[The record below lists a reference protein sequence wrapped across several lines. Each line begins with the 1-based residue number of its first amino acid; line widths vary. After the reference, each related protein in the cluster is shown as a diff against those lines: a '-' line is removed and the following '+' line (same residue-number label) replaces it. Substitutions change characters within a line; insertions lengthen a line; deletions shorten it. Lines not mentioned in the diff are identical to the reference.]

1 MKERV
6 TLNTK
11 EQRRLMMLEKVL
23 EGDVT
28 GPQAAGALGVSL
40 RHERRLMAAFR
51 KDGAAGLAH
60 GNRGVKPGHALRE
73 ELKQQ
78 LVTIAKERYLGC
90 NHQHLTEL
98 LKEREGIILSRSTVR
113 RVMLGAGLGSPRTRR
128 PPRHRSRRPR
138 YPQAGMLLQT
148 DGSHHDWLEGRGPWL
163 TLVAAIDD
171 ATGEVP
177 AGLFRPEEDAIG
189 YFQMLKEV
197 VDKRGIPQALYHD
210 RGSVFVISQPRQER
224 GIERPSEHQLTQFG
238 RLLGELG
245 ITSWISYSAQSRGRI
260 ERFWKTCQDRLVSE
274 LRLAG
279 AATLEEANR
288 VLQAFLVSFN
298 QQFVLAPAQP
308 GCAYRRLSGPN
319 LADCF
324 CFKHERT
331 VGADNVVRYESR
343 RLQIL
348 PPNGR
353 RSYGGAKVEVREG
366 LDGQVSVYY
375 QGLLLPSQP
384 APLEASLLRGGQP
397 NTPAPNH
404 PWRRWV
410 SHRGVTESQNTKG

>member
-11 EQRRLMMLEKVL
+11 EQRRLMMLGKVL
-23 EGDVT
+23 EGEVT
-28 GPQAAGALGVSL
+28 GSQAAVAMGVSL

-51 KDGAAGLAH
+51 KEGAAGLAH
-60 GNRGVKPGHALRE
+60 GNRGVRSARALSD
-73 ELKQQ
+73 ELRDE
-78 LVTIAKERYLGC
+78 VVRVARERYLGV

-98 LKEREGIILSRSTVR
+98 LRDREGIGLSRSTVR
-113 RVMLGAGLGSPRTRR
+113 RVMLAAGLASPRTRR

-177 AGLFRPEEDAIG
+177 AGLFRLEEDAVG

-210 RGSVFVISQPRQER
+210 RGSVFVTSQPQRER
-224 GIERPSEHQLTQFG
+224 GIDKPSDHQLTQFG
-238 RLLGELG
+238 RLLSELG
-245 ITSWISYSAQSRGRI
+245 ITSRVSYSAQSRGRI

-279 AATLEEANR
+279 ASTLEEANR
-288 VLQAFLVSFN
+288 VLQAFLLRFN
-298 QQFVLAPAQP
+298 QQFTVEAAQP
-308 GCAYRRLSGPN
+308 GSAYHRPAGTN

-324 CFKHERT
+324 CFKHERI
-331 VGADNVVRYESR
+331 VGADNVVRYEGH

-353 RSYGGAKVEVREG
+353 RSYGGARVEVREA
-366 LDGQVSVYY
+366 LDGQLSVYY
-375 QGLLLPSQP
+375 HGQPLPAKP
-384 APLEASLLRGGQP
+384 APLEASQLRGGQP
-397 NTPAPNH
+397 NTPAPDH
-404 PWRRWV
+404 PWRRW
-410 SHRGVTESQNTKG
+410 SLARGDRIIEH